1 MTGAGNDTCT
11 VTLSAAPTR
20 AKNVSLATNDT
31 ALSVPATVTV
41 PINAKS
47 ANFTA
52 TASAVTSAQSATLK
66 ASLNTV
72 SKTFTVQLKPSQG
85 ALSISPASLVFGNVA
100 VNTPSTLPLTL
111 ASTGTT
117 AVTINSA
124 TLSGTGFTMSGA
136 SFPVTLN
143 PGLAVTLDVKFD
155 PATTGSATGQLTVQ
169 SNSATSP
176 SAAISLSGTGGSAS
190 HQVSLSWSAPASSSD
205 PAVGYYVY
213 RSSGSGSYQ
222 QLNSS
227 ADTQAT
233 YVDSTVQAGLTYD
246 YIVKSVD
253 SAGNQS
259 SASNSVAATI
269 P

>member
-176 SAAISLSGTGGSAS
+176 SAAISLSGTGESAS

-205 PAVGYYVY
+205 PVVGYFVY